1 VALILP
7 HPGQHGA
14 PIGAH
19 VHPIDSVLRRQ
30 GALQY
35 GRRLMRFVVAFC
47 AVLVGVGCGPALSAP
62 ARTSVA
68 AHPFAEVVVRPPA
81 SIPHARPAHA
91 PLPRPKPA
99 AATAGTI
106 QFPPVAPLE

>member
-1 VALILP
+1 
-7 HPGQHGA
+7 
-14 PIGAH
+14 
-19 VHPIDSVLRRQ
+19 
-30 GALQY
+30 
-35 GRRLMRFVVAFC
+35 MRFVVAFC
-47 AVLVGVGCGPALSAP
+47 AVLVGVGRGPALSAP

-68 AHPFAEVVVRPPA
+68 AQPFAEVVVRPPA

-99 AATAGTI
+99 AAAASGTI